1 MAYIVLVLFVEFIV
15 GLFLEA
21 RAPENE
27 AVFQAQ
33 ADAFEE
39 EGVLQAAEVLQV
51 VVFAQGEVEVAHAE
65 GEVLGEGV
73 D

>member
-1 MAYIVLVLFVEFIV
+1 MAHVVFVLFVELVV

-39 EGVLQAAEVLQV
+39 EGVLQPAVMLQV
-51 VVFAQGEVEVAHAE
+51 VIFAQVEVEVAHAE